1 MPAIDKKLY
10 KIWLIFR
17 GALLGVLLGAALSVL
32 PICGIRR
39 ATQPV
44 FSEPAQVIFFA
55 EWLIVSAIT
64 GGALLPK
71 FAFGDPL
78 LDSLPKSL
86 SRGKRLFKQLMMP
99 AAALLFLLLYFA
111 ASGLCQRLDLGVIRG
126 DQITVQMFRFL
137 GLSIATAGLLLQ
149 SYALLSSAKTNSKQE
164 SGTSD
169 PSLDSPFLQL
179 RHPCFFATLVTLIGI
194 PLVLGTWYPLFAL
207 PGIFVVMKWIV
218 AEQEKVLLEKFGS
231 AYEQYQSSTHR
242 LLPYF
247 Y

>member
-1 MPAIDKKLY
+1 MPALHKNSY
-10 KIWLIFR
+10 RIWLIFR
-17 GALLGVLLGAALSVL
+17 GALLGILLGAAMSVL

-44 FSEPAQVIFFA
+44 FSQPAQVIFFA
-55 EWLIVSAIT
+55 EWLIVCAIT
-64 GGALLPK
+64 GGVLLPK

-78 LDSLPKSL
+78 LDSLPESL
-86 SRGKRLFKQLMMP
+86 GKPKRLFKQLMMP
-99 AAALLFLLLYFA
+99 VAALLFLLLYFA
-111 ASGLCQRLDLGVIRG
+111 ASGLCQRLDMGVIRG
-126 DQITVQMFRFL
+126 GQTTVQIFRFL

-149 SYALLSSAKTNSKQE
+149 SYALLASAKANSTLE
-164 SGTSD
+164 SGNGYVH
-169 PSLDSPFLQL
+169 SPFLKL

-207 PGIFVVMKWIV
+207 PGIFIVMKWIV
-218 AEQEKVLLEKFGS
+218 AEQEKVLLEKLGA
-231 AYEQYQSSTHR
+231 AYEQYQSSTRR